1 MQTDPPTTYAA
12 LHIHRL
18 LWSQKP
24 TPALLALVLKP
35 TALLSLPDV
44 VVSVLALHSS
54 VGFCTTYKV
63 LSTFT
68 FIHCY
73 YLLESLYYA
82 FVDLSIV
89 LSQEPGSVKLRR
101 LCRTWVL
108 L

>member
-54 VGFCTTYKV
+54 VGFCSAHKV
-63 LSTFT
+63 LTGS
-68 FIHCY
+68 I
-73 YLLESLYYA
+73 YLFYIKYDENTTN
-82 FVDLSIV
+82 I
-89 LSQEPGSVKLRR
+89 
-101 LCRTWVL
+101 
-108 L
+108 